1 LYDQIKCR
9 PQAGKKPNGRP
20 QQRALAK
27 HQREDHM
34 AISRRN
40 VLIGSAGALGTATF
54 SFPKPA
60 IAQSEPIKIG
70 LLAAMTG
77 PSSAPTIGFNR
88 GVIFAVDA
96 LNAAGGVKGRKI
108 EIITRDTQG
117 DPTKA
122 VNATQELISQAKVHA
137 IWGPFNSGEALA
149 TTPIMARAKMP
160 DIHPCVVE
168 SLIDPVKFPYA
179 FRLAPSNS
187 QWDDAVRNYC
197 LKILKVK
204 KVAVIGDTT
213 GYGVT
218 AVGASVTAFKKDGA
232 EVVYQ
237 ANIDATQPDLTPD
250 MLRARNAGAEVIVV
264 WSVTTGMEARM
275 FNTRAA
281 MNWDVA
287 FVGHPSLASGVIAGL
302 VEKPENWKKVYAI
315 GYKSCSYDAA
325 GKLPAKSQDLVD
337 RLIKAKVELNDTL
350 LWWIAGGI
358 DAIELIAKGV
368 ETSGS
373 TDAEGIV
380 KYWNTLA
387 KYPGY
392 FGNYTFTPTQHNG
405 YATDEI
411 VMSESST
418 AKNGTFA
425 LAPGYT

>member
-1 LYDQIKCR
+1 
-9 PQAGKKPNGRP
+9 
-20 QQRALAK
+20 
-27 HQREDHM
+27 M
-34 AISRRN
+34 AISRRD
-40 VLIGSAGALGTATF
+40 VLIGSAGAVGAATF

-70 LLAAMTG
+70 FLAAMTG

-96 LNAAGGVKGRKI
+96 INAAGGVKGRKI
-108 EIITRDTQG
+108 EVVTRDTQG

-137 IWGPFNSGEALA
+137 IWGPLNSGEALA

-168 SLIDPVKFPYA
+168 SLIDPAKFPSA

-197 LKILKVK
+197 LNILKVK

-232 EVVYQ
+232 DVVYQ
-237 ANIDATQPDLTPD
+237 ANIDATQPDMTPD
-250 MLRARNAGAEVIVV
+250 MLRAKNAGAEVIVV

-281 MNWDVA
+281 MNWDVS
-287 FVGHPSLASGVIAGL
+287 FVGHPSLASGEIAGL
-302 VEKPENWKKVYAI
+302 VEKPANWKKVYAI

-325 GKLPAKSQDLVD
+325 GKLPAKTQDLVD
-337 RLIKAKVELNDTL
+337 RLTKANVAMNDTL

-373 TDAEGIV
+373 TDAEGLV
-380 KYWNTLA
+380 KYWNSLS

-405 YATDEI
+405 YPTEEI
-411 VMSESST
+411 VMSEAST
-418 AKNGTFA
+418 AKNGAFA
-425 LAPGYT
+425 LAPGYS